1 MPRHSTARR
10 FEAATGG
17 RIKWH
22 QFFEEEQG
30 ITQGQESPEHGKE
43 ATSIEAGAVQCELAP
58 QHGQAA

>member
-10 FEAATGG
+10 FEEATGG

-30 ITQGQESPEHGKE
+30 SIEQESLNGTECPTASSASAINLSG
-43 ATSIEAGAVQCELAP
+43 
-58 QHGQAA
+58 